1 MLTRVLPLVGAP
13 QLTPLAYLLGQYA
26 VPISVAIASPYGQ
39 AQIAQNIAQTAEMLA
54 RVLPVVCA
62 QQQSHLQPGIG
73 WQQQSLHSCR
83 LPAYS
88 ARTHNTGFSKLRS
101 GPSAGLYGQGQL
113 GQFSAQSGDTLGRI
127 LPYLAQQ
134 GLPDR
139 LTA

>member
-1 MLTRVLPLVGAP
+1 LGQPFAQPAAGWHEPVVLAQLLRQYAAPISAVMTSPYGQAHIAQHIAQTAEMLTRVLPLFGAP

-73 WQQQSLHSCR
+73 WQQQ
-83 LPAYS
+83 
-88 ARTHNTGFSKLRS
+88 
-101 GPSAGLYGQGQL
+101 
-113 GQFSAQSGDTLGRI
+113 
-127 LPYLAQQ
+127 
-134 GLPDR
+134 
-139 LTA
+139 